1 MITVRGAVGVVST
14 KRVATWRYRTGQH
27 ATEDNQ
33 SDGRHPI
40 ADKQVQLAASRLEV
54 DRRQKTRQIALEFGT
69 SDFSDFH
76 STEGIFGMRQIAH
89 LRTHTDAQMW
99 RRYATANLKLERYF
113 RDRKSERRPSNS
125 YEGTFDLFSFVYLL
139 TVHWSR
145 ETKEKIDV
153 TVD

>member
-1 MITVRGAVGVVST
+1 
-14 KRVATWRYRTGQH
+14 
-27 ATEDNQ
+27 
-33 SDGRHPI
+33 
-40 ADKQVQLAASRLEV
+40 
-54 DRRQKTRQIALEFGT
+54 
-69 SDFSDFH
+69 
-76 STEGIFGMRQIAH
+76 
-89 LRTHTDAQMW
+89 MW

-125 YEGTFDLFSFVYLL
+125 YEGTFDLFTFVYLL